1 MEGTKSLIQLV
12 FSWSVQDVLNQNLFK
27 DKVRKIPKTFPSV
40 THYRSS
46 FILPLIEETRSD
58 LCSSMITVSSAPV
71 CEILYIEKSG
81 DYKEPGDLI
90 YDIGVNKMNDAENR
104 KGVYI
109 PENGD
114 LLVLAEVRPKCIGDL
129 SWSNESYKIAL
140 VQRKKRFEHE
150 DYDEIQILS
159 SKPIKEQD
167 MQQHTEGK
175 TRFAV
180 FLTNMKTNVRI
191 WKALSLLGEGNM
203 NIIKQVLQADSSVV
217 DNCANCFIREKHN
230 VDASTLVLAVTKR
243 LLNLVIPKL
252 EYQTYGLGD
261 IILFGNGERMKI
273 YNHDDLLD
281 VFLDCRAHILSDCF
295 APSSGWNYHLRL
307 MICLLEDPGKLYH
320 EYLQE
325 PANRKKDKNF
335 KAQEKGI
342 LRYEKLQN
350 NEEKQDDVN
359 SKNSRNQN
367 NNGFWRKVIF
377 TKLRRKQEDMEGE
390 ILLQEGKPLE
400 AQQKSGHGSFFS
412 RS

>member
-1 MEGTKSLIQLV
+1 M
-12 FSWSVQDVLNQNLFK
+12 
-27 DKVRKIPKTFPSV
+27 RKIPKTFPSV

-114 LLVLAEVRPKCIGDL
+114 LLVLAEVQPKCIGDL

-203 NIIKQVLQADSSVV
+203 NIIKQVLLADSSVSL
-217 DNCANCFIREKHN
+217 CFMISFYLIHKFPFVLCTNYHH
-230 VDASTLVLAVTKR
+230 LVAF
-243 LLNLVIPKL
+243 P
-252 EYQTYGLGD
+252 
-261 IILFGNGERMKI
+261 IIKI
-273 YNHDDLLD
+273 LYCDLLLCTEH
-281 VFLDCRAHILSDCF
+281 VLV
-295 APSSGWNYHLRL
+295 
-307 MICLLEDPGKLYH
+307 E
-320 EYLQE
+320 
-325 PANRKKDKNF
+325 
-335 KAQEKGI
+335 
-342 LRYEKLQN
+342 
-350 NEEKQDDVN
+350 
-359 SKNSRNQN
+359 
-367 NNGFWRKVIF
+367 
-377 TKLRRKQEDMEGE
+377 
-390 ILLQEGKPLE
+390 
-400 AQQKSGHGSFFS
+400 
-412 RS
+412 